1 MERQAYIVA
10 EVYVSAERN
19 RSILTIFA
27 FLTAQNC
34 VLSAQGNPW
43 FKILEF

>member
-10 EVYVSAERN
+10 EVYISAERN
-19 RSILTIFA
+19 RSIQTIFA
-27 FLTAQNC
+27 FLNAQNC

-43 FKILEF
+43 LETLEF

>member
-10 EVYVSAERN
+10 EVYVSTERN
-19 RSILTIFA
+19 RSIQTIFA
-27 FLTAQNC
+27 FLTAQNY

-43 FKILEF
+43 LKILEF